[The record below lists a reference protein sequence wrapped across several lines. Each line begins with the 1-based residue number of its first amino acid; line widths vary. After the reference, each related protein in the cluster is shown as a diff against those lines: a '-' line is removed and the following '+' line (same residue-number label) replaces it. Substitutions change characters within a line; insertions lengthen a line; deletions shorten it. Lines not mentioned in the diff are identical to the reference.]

1 MQCKICHSE
10 LIPIVSFG
18 KMPVANA
25 FLNEVDFAKEY
36 FFELAVGF
44 CEHCKMFQLLHQ
56 PDYSQMFHEHY
67 AFYTSTS
74 SEMSKHFERMAN
86 NYAENWLKDKKNPFV
101 IELGSNDGTMLKH
114 IAKRGIR
121 CLGVEPSKNV
131 ADVAVKNGVNTKV
144 CFFNDKTAQE
154 ICNEYGKAD
163 LISVANVH
171 FAYMNEVAMGVKAL
185 LKEDGV
191 FVFENPYLGNVI
203 ENVAYD
209 QIYDEHS
216 YIFSLKSVS
225 YIFEQVG
232 MEVFHIEPQVTHG
245 GSMRYYIGSKG
256 THKKDKSVIDQFA
269 KENNVLKLG
278 DVETYRRFAK
288 NCEQR
293 KQELVTLLKNL
304 KQQGKRVVGYAATA
318 KSTTVLNYCGIG
330 PDLISCIYDT
340 TPIKQNKFSPGMHI
354 PVKPYT
360 KDWYKEA
367 DCAVLFAWNHAK
379 EIFAKENEFKQNGG
393 LWILFMPHV
402 HCE

>member
-1 MQCKICHSE
+1 MPCKICSSKAAP
-10 LIPIVSFG
+10 LFSFG

-25 FLNEVDFAKEY
+25 FLNKEAFAKEY

-74 SEMSKHFERMAN
+74 TEMSKHFERMAN
-86 NYAENWLKDKKNPFV
+86 NYIDNWLKDKKDPFV

-114 IAKRGIR
+114 IVTKGIR
-121 CLGVEPSKNV
+121 CLGVEPSRNV
-131 ADVAVKNGVNTKV
+131 ADVAIKNGIDTKV
-144 CFFNDKTAQE
+144 CFFNDKTALE
-154 ICNEYGKAD
+154 ICNECGKAD

-171 FAYMNEVAMGVKAL
+171 FAYMNEVAIGIKVL

-216 YIFSLKSVS
+216 YIFSLNSVS

-232 MEVFHIEPQVTHG
+232 MEIFHIEPQVTHG
-245 GSMRYYIGSKG
+245 GSMRYYIGFKG
-256 THKKDKSVIDQFA
+256 IHEKDQSVIDQFY

-278 DVETYRRFAK
+278 DIETYRQFAK

-293 KQELVTLLKNL
+293 KQELLKLLKDL
-304 KQQGKRVVGYAATA
+304 KNQGKRIVGYAATA

-330 PDLISCIYDT
+330 PNLIDCIYDT

-393 LWILFMPHV
+393 QWVLFMPHV